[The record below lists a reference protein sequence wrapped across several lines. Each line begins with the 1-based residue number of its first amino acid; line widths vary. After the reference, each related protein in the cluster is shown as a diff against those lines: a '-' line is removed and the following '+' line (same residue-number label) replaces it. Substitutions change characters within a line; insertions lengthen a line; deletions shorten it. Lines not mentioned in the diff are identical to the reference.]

1 LGFIRF
7 RGTLHERTFNH
18 APKWK
23 LARFGRQFSLFRHGF
38 TVWLLYGP
46 LAPYMIHSLHLS
58 DAEQGFL
65 VAVPILSAAI
75 LRVGMG
81 NLYQSMNGRWLAMGG
96 VALSAIPPLFLLL
109 YPGVPSYSLLIVL
122 GVLLGVG
129 GASFAVALP
138 MAGSNYPAKVQGTV
152 LGIAAAGNI
161 GAVLDG
167 FLFPPLAA
175 HFGWAH
181 ATAAALPLLALA
193 GVSLFFWGKD
203 SAPKSGRV
211 RPALLGFVVT
221 LAGLAVLAVATPMGW
236 LGLQGKAALLMLP
249 VYGVLLA
256 AIFLPQRYRL
266 ALRERD
272 TWVIILIYAITFGGF
287 VGMSAYVSLLLVA
300 LYHLPKVDAGMLMAL
315 FAFTGAMLRPVGGMI
330 ADRISGAAALRWFL
344 GGIALMDIVFAT
356 WTPPLDLAIGF
367 LLILYACFGLGNG
380 ATFQLVPLRW
390 PEKTGIMTGIIG
402 AAGGVGGFYLP
413 VILGITKQETGTYHL
428 GFAFFAVLTSI
439 ALGLVLVLRQ
449 QWLSWSHHGTMAV
462 AMEKTPSTLS
472 KAGAVTD

>member
-1 LGFIRF
+1 MHHHWAPS
-7 RGTLHERTFNH
+7 RGICTSLVHPVPAECPVKSSCTPKNNDSEQLRNH
-18 APKWK
+18 GMENA
-23 LARFGRQFSLFRHGF
+23 LAWSALFTDEQRFGTKAFLAHTGRERLFLWLLSALEGRSMKELLTMLRSGNWRALVASFLYFDTGF

-58 DAEQGFL
+58 DAKQGFL

-81 NLYQSMNGRWLAMGG
+81 NLYQSMNGRWLALGG

-109 YPGVPSYSLLIVL
+109 YPGVPGYSLLIVL

-211 RPALLGFVVT
+211 KPALLGFVVT

-236 LGLQGKAALLMLP
+236 LGLQGKSALLMLP
-249 VYGVLLA
+249 VYGVLLTG
-256 AIFLPQRYRL
+256 IFLPQRYRL
-266 ALRERD
+266 APPRTRYLGDYSDIRHHLRRLCRHVCLCQPAHGYSIPFAQSGRWHAD
-272 TWVIILIYAITFGGF
+272 GTVCFYRSHVATFGR
-287 VGMSAYVSLLLVA
+287 Y
-300 LYHLPKVDAGMLMAL
+300 D
-315 FAFTGAMLRPVGGMI
+315 
-330 ADRISGAAALRWFL
+330 
-344 GGIALMDIVFAT
+344 
-356 WTPPLDLAIGF
+356 
-367 LLILYACFGLGNG
+367 C
-380 ATFQLVPLRW
+380 
-390 PEKTGIMTGIIG
+390 
-402 AAGGVGGFYLP
+402 
-413 VILGITKQETGTYHL
+413 
-428 GFAFFAVLTSI
+428 
-439 ALGLVLVLRQ
+439 
-449 QWLSWSHHGTMAV
+449 
-462 AMEKTPSTLS
+462 
-472 KAGAVTD
+472 